1 MNNTAHPRLRKS
13 TKVDPEIMARSLE
26 SNTAYEQDSLLR
38 EEDGRERNGEEPTD
52 LRETNYPDSKRA
64 MFLGNSVLRVIKT
77 TLGCSYSNL
86 LLPFVFL
93 GIIAGSQGWDD
104 SISFVFNFLAILPLA
119 ALLSFATEEL
129 AKSVGQTVG
138 GLINAT
144 FGNAVEMI
152 VGITAVRQGEISI
165 VQSSMVGSI
174 LSGNLLI
181 LGVSLFCGGYGKD
194 VVKFNVDVSGIL
206 SSLMVVSSATLIIPS
221 VLYSTIPSKSHDVE
235 ASVLSLS
242 RAASVILLT
251 FYLVYLYFQLKSHSE
266 LFVDDKQEE
275 EEEERLLGPWSA
287 SIVLILATLG
297 VTICSDRLVD
307 SVDGF
312 VDKWHVSRAF
322 IGLIV
327 VPIVGNAGEFNTVVN
342 SSIKG
347 NMDLAIGV
355 VVGST
360 LQIALFVSP
369 FLVMCGFVLGQPM
382 SLRYS
387 PFETVVFFISV
398 IVMDCLIRGGRSNYY
413 EGSLLVGTYLIIAIA
428 FYVHPD
434 AVDAPFV

>member
-1 MNNTAHPRLRKS
+1 MDDPTLRLRKS
-13 TKVDPEIMARSLE
+13 TKINHSMDGIFDTNSPSEERQA
-26 SNTAYEQDSLLR
+26 LLR
-38 EEDGRERNGEEPTD
+38 EEHAQNDRVEEQ
-52 LRETNYPDSKRA
+52 NDSGMCEADPSEPRH
-64 MFLGNSVLRVIKT
+64 MSPGNSALRVVKT
-77 TLGCSYSNL
+77 VLGCSYSNL

-93 GIIAGSQGWDD
+93 GIIAGNQGWDD
-104 SISFVFNFLAILPLA
+104 SIGFVFNFLAILPLA

-152 VGITAVRQGEISI
+152 VGITAVRQGEINI

-181 LGVSLFCGGYGKD
+181 LGASLFCGGISKEA
-194 VVKFNVDVSGIL
+194 VTFNVDVSGIL
-206 SSLMVVSSATLIIPS
+206 SSLMVVSSASLIIPS
-221 VLYSTIPSKSHDVE
+221 VLYSTISSKSPDVVQ
-235 ASVLSLS
+235 SVLSLS
-242 RAASVILLT
+242 RAASVVLLA

-266 LFVDDKQEE
+266 LFVDDEPEGKEE
-275 EEEERLLGPWSA
+275 QVLGPWVA
-287 SIVLILATLG
+287 SIVLILATFG
-297 VTICSDRLVD
+297 VTVCSDCLVE

-312 VDKWHVSRAF
+312 VEKWHVSRAF

-327 VPIVGNAGEFNTVVN
+327 VPIVGNAGEFNTVIN
-342 SSIKG
+342 SSLKG

-369 FLVMCGFVLGQPM
+369 FLVICGMIIGQPM

-387 PFETVVFFISV
+387 PFETVVFFLSV

-413 EGSLLVGTYLIIAIA
+413 EGCLLVGTYFIIAIA

-434 AVDAPFV
+434 AIDSPLI

>member
-1 MNNTAHPRLRKS
+1 MNNTHPRLRKS
-13 TKVDPEIMARSLE
+13 TKIDPEMMAGSLE
-26 SNTAYEQDSLLR
+26 ANTTAHEQDSLLR
-38 EEDGRERNGEEPTD
+38 DEAGCDGNGEDSAE
-52 LRETNYPDSKRA
+52 LRDTNPKSKRA
-64 MFLGNSVLRVIKT
+64 LFLGNSVVRVLKI

-93 GIIAGSQGWDD
+93 GILAGSLGWDD

-181 LGVSLFCGGYGKD
+181 LGVSLFCGGFAKD

-221 VLYSTIPSKSHDVE
+221 VLYSTIPSKSQEVE

-242 RAASVILLT
+242 RAASVVLLT

-275 EEEERLLGPWSA
+275 EEEEERVLGPWSA
-287 SIVLILATLG
+287 SIILILATLG
-297 VTICSDRLVD
+297 VTVCSDRLVD

-327 VPIVGNAGEFNTVVN
+327 VPIVGNAGEFNTVIN

-369 FLVMCGFVLGQPM
+369 FLVMCGWIIGQPM

-387 PFETVVFFISV
+387 PFETVVFFLSV